1 MNAILNSISE
11 REIASAIWLAVFVAS
26 VPISKSTRNSAGAV
40 IRALFQPALMVPLG
54 IAALYAIGEIFLLNC
69 IGWWSL
75 ANLKT
80 TILWLVTFAF
90 VTMFEVATA
99 KNRKAGLGK
108 ITAEILSVAALVTF
122 IAELYSFPL
131 IVELIALPFVTI
143 VFLMAEMAKHK
154 PEHAPVAK
162 LMGCLSSLIGISYIG
177 FSLWKSVELWR
188 DTFTWANWLELIIPI
203 ILSIAFLPFLYA
215 WRTYVAYNEMFAT
228 ISIFAI
234 DKGLVPNARWLAIT
248 RIRTDLDLLERWRR
262 SIQSSRPANKAEL
275 KHTLTALLALKEREA
290 APPTVPPPEGWS
302 PYLAMHFL
310 ADMGVETGHY
320 SYRYEDEWGASSPM
334 RELGKGDGIWR
345 NNLAYY
351 IDGTKDAATVLKVKL
366 NVNVISDRTEA
377 EDVFILHAMHLLEQ
391 AVSFD
396 AVERLKMQIAS
407 LKDFQAVIPFGS
419 VSLARQDF
427 DGGAIKDG
435 YSRMFTVRRG
445 G

>member
-1 MNAILNSISE
+1 MNAILSSISD
-11 REIASAIWLAVFVAS
+11 REIASAIWLAIFVAS
-26 VPISKSTRNSAGAV
+26 VLISKSTRNSAGAV
-40 IRALFQPALMVPLG
+40 IRVLFQPALMIPLG

-99 KNRKAGLGK
+99 KKRKAGLGK

-122 IAELYSFPL
+122 IAELHSFPL
-131 IVELIALPFVTI
+131 IVELIAMPFVTI
-143 VFLMAEMAKHK
+143 VFLMTEMAKHK

-162 LMGCLSSLIGISYIG
+162 LMACLSSLIGLFYIG

-188 DTFTWANWLELIIPI
+188 DTFTWANSLELIIPI

-234 DKGLVPNARWLAIT
+234 DKGLVPYARRLAIT
-248 RIRTDLDLLERWRR
+248 RIRTDLDLLERWGR

-275 KHTLTALLALKEREA
+275 KHTLTALLALKERET
-290 APPTVPPPEGWS
+290 APPTVPPPQGWS
-302 PYLAMHFL
+302 PYLAMQFL
-310 ADMGVETGHY
+310 ADMGMGTGHY
-320 SYRYEDEWGASSPM
+320 TNRYEDEWGASSPM

-351 IDGTKDAATVLKVKL
+351 VDGTKDAATVLKLKL
-366 NVNVISDRTEA
+366 NVNVISDSTEA
-377 EDVFILHAMHLLEQ
+377 EDVFILHAIHLLEQ
-391 AVSFD
+391 AVSFA

-407 LKDFQAVIPFGS
+407 LKDFQAIIPFGS
-419 VSLARQDF
+419 VSLAHQDF